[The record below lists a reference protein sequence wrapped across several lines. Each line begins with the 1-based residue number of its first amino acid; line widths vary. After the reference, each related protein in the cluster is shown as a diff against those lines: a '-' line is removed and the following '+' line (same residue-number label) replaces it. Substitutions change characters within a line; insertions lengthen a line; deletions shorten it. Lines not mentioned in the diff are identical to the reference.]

1 MFLAPWFALAG
12 LVVAAGPIVIHLLNR
27 QRYRVVEWAAMD
39 FLRQAVRRSRRILR
53 LRDLLLLAL
62 RTLCVLL
69 FALAM
74 ARPYFVAS
82 SAQLDPDQPVH
93 AVLVVDNSLS
103 MAYEQV
109 EGTVLDEA
117 KARAKAFCGRLPP
130 GSCISILPLCG
141 SATEFNRD
149 AYHTRD
155 DALEALDAIE
165 PADRSASAAA
175 AIDLALEACRRVNS
189 HTAKQVVFISDQQL
203 ANWPATSLSPQLEQ
217 LPGTL
222 QVVQVAADEVEN
234 AWGADFQ
241 LQDNIADLSSPA
253 VFLATISYQ
262 GSSPRHDVQVTL
274 AVDGITVAA
283 RSISLEPGQSREVR
297 FPPYQFDVPVEPGRP
312 TFVTAEVS
320 IPQDRLP
327 ADDHRVLVA
336 PVVSALPIVFVDQ
349 FGDDEDP
356 DRNRI
361 GETFRLRRLL
371 TPVTSRTEQERQLVE
386 VRHVK
391 AEQLDRDLLEDA
403 RLVVIAGLADPP
415 DAVPLLRE
423 YVEQGGFLVIAAGAD
438 FDPAS
443 WTPDARTSGLGILPA
458 PLKPKPVGRLPGAS
472 AGRLEPFQLDFTS
485 MLHEYFLLEQTS
497 TEELA
502 DLYSLPYFFKAVE
515 ADLSEEVLDEM
526 ARAATVKIDKARS
539 RLPEVQQ
546 RLDELAEKE
555 VRTQLSEAE
564 RQERERMEQARADLR
579 PQWLLWEP
587 PHRARGTDTMPVAPD
602 DSFSADQA
610 ARASR
615 PRVLAAFTNRV
626 PFMIQRDIG
635 RGQVLFVSTGVY
647 RDWNTL
653 TSTNA
658 VLIFD
663 RIFRDMLGRTLPRRN
678 ITSSERLVL
687 PVPADYRRARFTIS
701 GPDRDDEPISVE
713 ALGADREGIRVD
725 NLTRRGHYRITAHA
739 TGEMPQAALG
749 ARLWDIPLA
758 VNGPADESQLDVLDR
773 DGLAERMGQSPY
785 RWVDRQE
792 TISLAGSPIHG
803 RDLWKWLMLS
813 VLLGLVVELAILARP
828 CHRWDISDAP
838 ANGRAR
844 ERAG

>member
-53 LRDLLLLAL
+53 LRDLVLLAL

-82 SAQLDPDQPVH
+82 SADVDPNQPVH
-93 AVLVVDNSLS
+93 AVLVLDNSLS

-109 EGTVLDEA
+109 EGTLLDEA
-117 KARAKAFCGRLPP
+117 KARAKTFCGRLPP
-130 GSCISILPLCG
+130 GSCISVLPLCG

-149 AYHTRD
+149 AYHTRE
-155 DALEALDAIE
+155 DALDALDAIE
-165 PADRSASAAA
+165 PVDRSASAAA
-175 AIDLALEACRRVNS
+175 AIDLAMEACRRVS
-189 HTAKQVVFISDQQL
+189 SPPAKQLVFLSDQQL
-203 ANWPATSLSPQLEQ
+203 ANWPASPLRRQIEQ

-222 QVVQVAADEVEN
+222 QVVQVAPDEAEN
-234 AWGADFQ
+234 AWVADFQ
-241 LQDNIADLSSPA
+241 MQDGIADLSSPA
-253 VFLATISYQ
+253 VFLATIRYQ
-262 GSSPRHDVQVTL
+262 GSAPRHDVQVTL
-274 AVDGITVAA
+274 AVDGMTVAA
-283 RSISLEPGQSREVR
+283 RSIGLEPGQSREVR
-297 FPPYQFDVPVEPGRP
+297 FPPYQFDVPIEPGRP

-320 IPQDRLP
+320 IPHDRLP
-327 ADDHRVLVA
+327 GDDLRVLVV
-336 PVVSALPIVFVDQ
+336 PVVSRLPVVFVDQ
-349 FGDDEDP
+349 FGQEEDP
-356 DRNRI
+356 GRNRI

-371 TPVTSRTEQERQLVE
+371 APVTSRAQRERQLLQ

-391 AEQLDRDLLEDA
+391 ADQLDRDLLEDA
-403 RLVVIAGLADPP
+403 RLAVIAGLTGPP

-438 FDPAS
+438 FDPAG
-443 WTPDARTSGLGILPA
+443 WTETAWAAGLGILPA
-458 PLKPKPVGRLPGAS
+458 PLKPTPVGRLPGAS
-472 AGRLEPFQLDFTS
+472 PGRLQPFQLDFAS

-497 TEELA
+497 AEELA

-515 ADLSEEVLDEM
+515 ADLSEEVQDEM
-526 ARAATVKIDKARS
+526 ARAATAEIEKDRS
-539 RLPEVQQ
+539 RLPDLRR

-555 VRTQLSEAE
+555 VRASLSEAE
-564 RQERERMEQARADLR
+564 RQERERLEQARADLR

-587 PHRARGTDTMPVAPD
+587 PHSGAPD
-602 DSFSADQA
+602 DSFSVEEA
-610 ARASR
+610 AGAWR
-615 PRVLAAFTNRV
+615 PRVLAAFSNGV

-701 GPDRDDEPISVE
+701 GPDREDEPIPVE
-713 ALGADREGIRVD
+713 ALGADREGISVG
-725 NLTRRGHYRITAHA
+725 NLTRRGHYRITAHG
-739 TGEMPQAALG
+739 TEEMPQAGLG
-749 ARLWDIPLA
+749 ARLWEIPLA
-758 VNGPADESQLDVLDR
+758 VNGPADESELGVLDR

-785 RWVDRQE
+785 RWVDRGE
-792 TISLAGSPIHG
+792 TISLAGSPIRG
-803 RDLWKWLMLS
+803 RDLWRWLMLS
-813 VLLGLVVELAILARP
+813 VMLGLVVELAILARP
-828 CHRWDISDAP
+828 WP
-838 ANGRAR
+838 AG